1 MNKKILHI
9 FLFVILFLAQ
19 NLQSAQLS
27 SKDLEADLKYYYKTV
42 QQQKLTPND
51 KMYILN
57 KIYEKYKNTNLN
69 LTKLEQ
75 EIEKVKKELEKE
87 KQKSQKQIK
96 VSSTTYN
103 VENKTQN
110 MQKLTIVD
118 ERKDKEEVKTE
129 DERYKISSGD
139 VLFVRISPAE
149 ELSREVVVTPDGR
162 IVLPLIGTL
171 KAEGFTIK
179 ELQDNIE
186 KNLAVYIANP
196 KVSITV
202 KYFSKKQ
209 IFVMGEVKTPGGY
222 QYKEGLKLFE
232 LISQAGGLT
241 QYAGARNIKIYRGE
255 KDKQEVINVN
265 LEEIISDPSK
275 DILLKPGD
283 IIEVPKQPKTIAV
296 IGAVNYPG
304 NFDWYDGID
313 ILKAISLARGHTDVA
328 SLSTVKIFREKNQ
341 KEKEVINVDV
351 AKLLKGDLSKNV
363 VLQPGDVVYIPR
375 KFLVTGQWFVNT
387 VLPWLTLITTILLLI
402 NYTK

>member
-149 ELSREVVVTPDGR
+149 DY
-162 IVLPLIGTL
+162 
-171 KAEGFTIK
+171 
-179 ELQDNIE
+179 QE
-186 KNLAVYIANP
+186 K
-196 KVSITV
+196 
-202 KYFSKKQ
+202 
-209 IFVMGEVKTPGGY
+209 
-222 QYKEGLKLFE
+222 
-232 LISQAGGLT
+232 
-241 QYAGARNIKIYRGE
+241 
-255 KDKQEVINVN
+255 
-265 LEEIISDPSK
+265 
-275 DILLKPGD
+275 
-283 IIEVPKQPKTIAV
+283 
-296 IGAVNYPG
+296 
-304 NFDWYDGID
+304 
-313 ILKAISLARGHTDVA
+313 
-328 SLSTVKIFREKNQ
+328 
-341 KEKEVINVDV
+341 
-351 AKLLKGDLSKNV
+351 
-363 VLQPGDVVYIPR
+363 
-375 KFLVTGQWFVNT
+375 
-387 VLPWLTLITTILLLI
+387 
-402 NYTK
+402 